1 MPRRKPVSDLPEPR
15 PDGLCTL
22 CSEKPAVTKDG
33 LFCRKCLGKVLS
45 EDAPIRD
52 LNRKGTEDIG
62 RPARSTRPLGGEP
75 F

>member
-52 LNRKGTEDIG
+52 LNRKGTEEIG
-62 RPARSTRPLGGEP
+62 RPARSMEMLGGQP
-75 F
+75 Y